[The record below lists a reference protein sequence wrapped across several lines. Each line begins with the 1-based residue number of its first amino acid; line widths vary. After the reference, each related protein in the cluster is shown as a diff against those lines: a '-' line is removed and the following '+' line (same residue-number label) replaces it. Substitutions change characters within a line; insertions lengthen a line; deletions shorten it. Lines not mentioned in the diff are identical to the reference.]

1 MSLSNQN
8 PFTVFRR
15 ASGTGTPT
23 FGTIDSSYFPSNFAT
38 QVTAAYDPLL
48 ATRTSQTLVCD
59 FISPSWPQAS
69 GAGFYINEGMGLF
82 AQISGTAASVTK
94 FIDNQYEGIRL
105 NTGTATGGYARFA
118 QNQGTSI
125 SATANP
131 IYLLST
137 DTLFMEML
145 VKIDTLSDGTNT
157 YGAWAG
163 SRSLASGGTSTPDN
177 AISFLYYTQSPG
189 SGIAASVN
197 WQTVT
202 ASGGV
207 RTYTTTSTAVAAGAW
222 VKLQIKAIT
231 GRIEFF
237 VNGVS
242 VATHTTNIPTGLM
255 LSGELYKS
263 AGTSARTMNIDYY
276 IIQRKY
282 STAK

>member
-1 MSLSNQN
+1 
-8 PFTVFRR
+8 
-15 ASGTGTPT
+15 
-23 FGTIDSSYFPSNFAT
+23 
-38 QVTAAYDPLL
+38 
-48 ATRTSQTLVCD
+48 
-59 FISPSWPQAS
+59 
-69 GAGFYINEGMGLF
+69 
-82 AQISGTAASVTK
+82 
-94 FIDNQYEGIRL
+94 
-105 NTGTATGGYARFA
+105 
-118 QNQGTSI
+118 
-125 SATANP
+125 
-131 IYLLST
+131 
-137 DTLFMEML
+137 MEML

-157 YGAWAG
+157 YGVWAG
-163 SRSLASGGTSTPDN
+163 SRSLASGAVAAPDN
-177 AISFLYYTQSPG
+177 AISFLYYTASPG

-197 WQTVT
+197 WQTLT

-263 AGTSARTMNIDYY
+263 AGTTARTMNIDYY